1 MIIDDKKRDK
11 LLNAIIYFSKNTRY
25 CGKTKL
31 FKLLYFLDFEHF
43 KEVGRSVTGLSYNAW
58 RMGPVPTKLLNE
70 VEAQSDS
77 EESKT
82 DLSKVVKIKHVD
94 VGKPY
99 PMMTFTPLV
108 DFNTQLFSKR
118 EIKLLER
125 IAKENNGLYGEE
137 MVEKTHL
144 PTLPWHRVHQVEENE
159 LGEIP
164 YHYAI
169 ADDDVEMLE
178 MLAENKINE
187 EVES

>member
-1 MIIDDKKRDK
+1 MIIDDKKREK
-11 LLNAIIYFSKNTRY
+11 LLNAIIYFSKNSRY

-31 FKLLYFLDFEHF
+31 FKLLFFLDFEHF

-70 VEAQSDS
+70 VEAESDS
-77 EESKT
+77 KESQT
-82 DLSKVVKIKHVD
+82 DLSKAVEIKHIA
-94 VGKPY
+94 VGKSH

-108 DFNTQLFSKR
+108 EFNRQLFSKR
-118 EIKLLER
+118 EIKLLEH
-125 IAKENNGLYGEE
+125 IAKENYHLLGEQ

-144 PTLPWHRVHQVEENE
+144 PTLPWHRVHQLERNE

-164 YHYAI
+164 YRYAI

-187 EVES
+187 EIEN